1 MLRIKNVKISITNDD
16 LLGKI
21 AHLLKIK
28 VNEIKNIKISK
39 LSIDA
44 REKNNIMYVY
54 EVDVDVLNEN
64 KIQNELDFLY
74 IEKNKEA
81 KK

>member
-44 REKNNIMYVY
+44 REKNNIM
-54 EVDVDVLNEN
+54 
-64 KIQNELDFLY
+64 
-74 IEKNKEA
+74 
-81 KK
+81 